1 MYRYVPKAKRELQR
15 MVFNTDS
22 VKIDLESSKMIG
34 ESEHLLVLQSVSREQ
49 SGEYKCQITMDS
61 PPFQFIQ
68 SAAYLSIM
76 VLPERH
82 PVISGMK
89 ICLIHTWGQ
98 GSLINKSLHKK
109 IESGLFSLEFHCIIW
124 NARITEL

>member
-82 PVISGMK
+82 PVISGMMN
-89 ICLIHTWGQ
+89 WGQ
-98 GSLINKSLHKK
+98 GFSSLIIHFGRKLKVVCSL
-109 IESGLFSLEFHCIIW
+109 W
-124 NARITEL
+124 NFIV

>member
-82 PVISGMK
+82 PVISGTK
-89 ICLIHTWGQ
+89 FRYSWGQ
-98 GSLINKSLHKK
+98 GSLIYKSLHKK
-109 IESGLFSLEFHCIIW
+109 IESALFSLEFRCMIW

>member
-89 ICLIHTWGQ
+89 ICPIYT
-98 GSLINKSLHKK
+98 
-109 IESGLFSLEFHCIIW
+109 
-124 NARITEL
+124 

>member
-34 ESEHLLVLQSVSREQ
+34 ESEHLLVLQSVSRAQ
-49 SGEYKCQITMDS
+49 SGEYKCQITMDT

-82 PVISGMK
+82 PVISGMRMN
-89 ICLIHTWGQ
+89 WGQ
-98 GSLINKSLHKK
+98 GFIINNSLCKK
-109 IESGLFSLEFHCIIW
+109 IESGLFSLEFYCMIW